1 MKRYVENDHDAG
13 GLAME
18 IDRILRVDMSA
29 GTITEE
35 RAPETYRMLGG
46 RALTAR
52 MLLDETDARVHPLS
66 PEAKLFIAPGLL
78 GGTSVTTS
86 GRTSFGFK
94 SPLTGGTKEANVGGQ
109 LGHRLARLGI
119 KALVISGAAETWQRL
134 DIDGEGAR
142 LSGAAELGGRSNY
155 DLHGELVGEALHSRA
170 AATIGPAGEYRLA
183 AASVA
188 VTDPEGRPTRHA
200 ARGGPGAVM
209 GAKGLK
215 AIVVDDADAPRVIH
229 GERKDDFRQE
239 VVKFSKVVLEDPRT
253 HNLNKTG
260 TAGVVKFVNR
270 ENIQSMPTRN
280 HRHGTWSLADTI
292 SGQEI
297 DRLGE
302 ERGGKML
309 PCMAGCIIKCA
320 ILFNDDKGEH
330 VTTALEFETI
340 ALLGSNCEIGPADS
354 VAELDRLC
362 DDIGLDTIEVGN
374 AIGVAMEAG
383 VLPWGDFEGAKGLL
397 EEIRTGTALGRIVGN
412 GTAHVAKTYGIDRV
426 PVVKGQGLP
435 AWEPRTLK
443 GMGVTY
449 STSPQGADHTA
460 GMVTARGATAD
471 TLVKQ
476 SRHEQLVM
484 MAIDSVGV
492 CQFSNALPA
501 DMATFV
507 SNRFDVDYDDE
518 AVLKMARAG
527 IDAEREFNRRAG
539 FDKDDDRLP
548 AWMIAEPLELPD
560 GPSSFDVD
568 YALVDKV
575 WAE

>member
-1 MKRYVENDHDAG
+1 
-13 GLAME
+13 ME
-18 IDRILRVDMSA
+18 LDRIVRVDMTTRSV
-29 GTITEE
+29 TEG
-35 RAPETYRMLGG
+35 RAPAHYRLLGG

-52 MLLDETDARVHPLS
+52 MLLDETDARVHPLGR
-66 PEAKLFIAPGLL
+66 EAKLFIAPGLL
-78 GGTSVTTS
+78 GGTAVTTS

-119 KALVISGAAETWQRL
+119 KAVVISGASDGWQRL
-134 DIDGEGAR
+134 DIDSEGVR
-142 LSGAAELGGRSNY
+142 LSDAGNLAGRSNY
-155 DLHGELVGEALHSRA
+155 DLHRELVGEALMTRC
-170 AATIGPAGEYRLA
+170 AATIGPAGEHRMA
-183 AASVA
+183 GASVA

-215 AIVVDDADAPRVIH
+215 AIVVDDAGAPKVIA
-229 GERKDDFRQE
+229 GTRKDEYRQE
-239 VVKFSKVVLEDPRT
+239 SVKFSKVVLEDPRT
-253 HNLNKTG
+253 HNLSKTG

-280 HRHGTWSLADTI
+280 HRLGTWAGAEGI
-292 SGQEI
+292 SGQQI
-297 DRLGE
+297 DELGK

-320 ILFNDDKGEH
+320 ILFNDAEGKH
-330 VTTALEFETI
+330 VTTAFEFETI
-340 ALLGSNCEIGPADS
+340 ALLGSNLEIGPADA

-383 VLPWGDFEGAKGLL
+383 VLGWGDWAGTKRLL
-397 EEIRTGTALGRIVGN
+397 EEVREGTPLGRIIGN
-412 GTAHVAKTYGIDRV
+412 GTAHVARTYGIERV

-443 GMGVTY
+443 GMGLTY

-460 GMVTARGATAD
+460 GMVTARGATTD
-471 TLVKQ
+471 TLIKQ

-492 CQFSNALPA
+492 CQFTNALPV
-501 DMATFV
+501 DMANFV
-507 SNRFDVDYDDE
+507 GHRFAVDWDDE
-518 AVLKMARAG
+518 AVLGMAREG
-527 IDAEREFNRRAG
+527 IEAEREFNRRAG
-539 FDKDDDRLP
+539 FTREDDRLP
-548 AWMIAEPLELPD
+548 RWLLEEALPLPD
-560 GPSSFDVD
+560 GPSAFDIAEED
-568 YALVDKV
+568 IDRV
-575 WAE
+575 WA

>member
-1 MKRYVENDHDAG
+1 MDP
-13 GLAME
+13 
-18 IDRILRVDMSA
+18 DRIIRIDMTS
-29 GTITEE
+29 GVIREE
-35 RAPETYRMLGG
+35 TAPERYRFLGG
-46 RALTAR
+46 RALGAQ

-66 PEAKLFIAPGLL
+66 AEATLFITVGLL
-78 GGTSVTTS
+78 GGTAVTTS
-86 GRTSFGFK
+86 GRTSFVFK

-119 KALVISGAAETWQRL
+119 KALAISGASPGGLQRL
-134 DIDGEGAR
+134 DIDSDGLR
-142 LSGAAELGGRSNY
+142 LSSAEDLAGKSNY
-155 DLHGELVGEALHSRA
+155 DLHRELVGEALMNRA
-170 AATIGPAGEYRLA
+170 AATIGPAGEYRMA
-183 AASVA
+183 TASVA

-215 AIVVDDADAPRVIH
+215 AIVVDDSGAPRVIT
-229 GERKDDFRQE
+229 GARKDDFKSE

-253 HNLNKTG
+253 HNLSKTG

-280 HRHGTWSLADTI
+280 HRIGRWDGADGI
-292 SGQEI
+292 SGQMIEE
-297 DRLGE
+297 LGK

-320 ILFNDDKGEH
+320 ILFNDANGNH
-330 VTTALEFETI
+330 VTTAFEFESI
-340 ALLGSNCEIGPADS
+340 ALLGSNLEIGPADA

-362 DDIGLDTIEVGN
+362 DDIGLDTIEIGN
-374 AIGVAMEAG
+374 AVGVAMEAG
-383 VLPWGDFEGAKGLL
+383 VLAWGDWEGTKALL
-397 EEIRTGTALGRIVGN
+397 EGIRAGTPIGRIVGN
-412 GTAHVAKTYGIDRV
+412 GTAHVAKTFGIDRV

-460 GMVTARGATAD
+460 GMVTARGATTE
-471 TLVKQ
+471 TLIKQ

-492 CQFSNALPA
+492 CQFTNALPG

-507 SNRFDVDYDDE
+507 SNRFDVSWDDQS
-518 AVLKMARAG
+518 VLKMARQG
-527 IDAEREFNRRAG
+527 IDAEREFNKRAG
-539 FDKDDDRLP
+539 FGKDDDRLP
-548 AWMIAEPLELPD
+548 RWLLDEALPLPD
-560 GPSSFDVD
+560 GPSVFDIPGEELD
-568 YALVDKV
+568 RV
-575 WAE
+575 WGE

>member
-1 MKRYVENDHDAG
+1 MA
-13 GLAME
+13 
-18 IDRILRVDMSA
+18 IDRIIRVDMSTGA
-29 GTITEE
+29 ITEE
-35 RAPETYRMLGG
+35 RAPETHALLGG

-52 MLLDETDARVHPLS
+52 MLLEETDARIHPLS
-66 PEAKLFIAPGLL
+66 EAAKLFIAPGLL
-78 GGTSVTTS
+78 AGTAVTTS

-119 KALVISGAAETWQRL
+119 KAIVVSGASPDGWQRL
-134 DIDGEGAR
+134 DIDGSGAR
-142 LSGAAELGGRSNY
+142 LSSAEDLVGRSNY
-155 DLHGELVGEALHSRA
+155 DLHRELVGEALRTRA
-170 AATIGPAGEYRLA
+170 AATIGPAGEHRM
-183 AASVA
+183 ASASIA

-215 AIVVDDADAPRVIH
+215 AIVVDDADGARTVP
-229 GERKDDFRQE
+229 GENAKDFKGE
-239 VVKFSKVVLEDPRT
+239 VVKFSKMVLEDPRV
-253 HNLNKTG
+253 HNTSRYG
-260 TAGVVKFVNR
+260 TAGVIKFVNR
-270 ENIQSMPTRN
+270 DNVLSMPTRN
-280 HRHGTWSLADTI
+280 HRKGNWEEANSI
-292 SGQEI
+292 SGQVIEE
-297 DRLGE
+297 LGK

-320 ILFNDDKGEH
+320 ILYNDADGEH

-340 ALLGSNCEIGPADS
+340 ALLGSNLEIGPADA
-354 VAELDRLC
+354 VAALDRLC

-383 VLPWGDFEGAKGLL
+383 VLAWGDWEGTKRLL
-397 EEIRTGTALGRIVGN
+397 DEDVRGGTPLGRIIGG
-412 GTAHVAKTYGIDRV
+412 GTVHVANTYGIDRV

-443 GMGVTY
+443 GMGITY

-484 MAIDSVGV
+484 MAVDSVGV
-492 CQFSNALPA
+492 CQFTNALPS
-501 DMATFV
+501 DMAAFI
-507 SNRFDVDYDDE
+507 SERFATEMSDE
-518 AVLKMARAG
+518 QLLELSREA
-527 IDAEREFNRRAG
+527 IETEREFNRRAG
-539 FDKDDDRLP
+539 FDKQGDRLP
-548 AWMIAEPLELPD
+548 HWLLEEALPLPD
-560 GPSSFDVD
+560 GPSVFDID
-568 YALVDKV
+568 DAMLDEV
-575 WAE
+575 WA

>member
-1 MKRYVENDHDAG
+1 MA
-13 GLAME
+13 
-18 IDRILRVDMSA
+18 IDRIIRVDMTT
-29 GTITEE
+29 GDVTEE
-35 RAPETYRMLGG
+35 RAPEAYALLGG
-46 RALTAR
+46 RALTSR
-52 MLLDETDARVHPLS
+52 MLLEETDARIHPLS
-66 PEAKLFIAPGLL
+66 EPAKLFIAPGLL
-78 GGTSVTTS
+78 AGTAVTTS

-109 LGHRLARLGI
+109 IGHRLARLGI
-119 KALVISGAAETWQRL
+119 KAIVVSGASPDGWKRL

-142 LSGAAELGGRSNY
+142 LSSAEDLAGRSNY
-155 DLHGELVGEALHSRA
+155 DLHRELVGEALRTRA
-170 AATIGPAGEYRLA
+170 AATIGPAGEHRMA
-183 AASVA
+183 SASVA

-215 AIVVDDADAPRVIH
+215 AIVVDDAEGVRTVP
-229 GERKDDFRQE
+229 GENAKAFKGE
-239 VVKFSKVVLEDPRT
+239 VVKFSKMVLEDPRVQNT
-253 HNLNKTG
+253 SRYG
-260 TAGVVKFVNR
+260 TAGVIKFVNR
-270 ENIQSMPTRN
+270 ENVLSMPTRN
-280 HRHGTWSLADTI
+280 HREGSWERADSI
-292 SGQEI
+292 SGQVIEE
-297 DRLGE
+297 LGK

-320 ILFNDDKGEH
+320 ILYNDEHGEH

-340 ALLGSNCEIGPADS
+340 ALLGSNLEIGPADA

-383 VLPWGDFEGAKGLL
+383 VLGWGDWEGTKRLL
-397 EEIRTGTALGRIVGN
+397 DEDIRGGTPLGRIIGG
-412 GTAHVAKTYGIDRV
+412 GTAHVAATYGIDRV

-443 GMGVTY
+443 GMGITY

-484 MAIDSVGV
+484 MAVDSVGV
-492 CQFSNALPA
+492 CQFTNALPG
-501 DMATFV
+501 DMAAFI
-507 SNRFDVDYDDE
+507 SERFGEAMTDE
-518 AVLKMARAG
+518 ELLALSREA
-527 IDAEREFNRRAG
+527 IETEREFNRRAG
-539 FDKDDDRLP
+539 FDREDDRLP
-548 AWMIAEPLELPD
+548 QWLREEPLPMPD
-560 GPSSFDVD
+560 GPSVFDIEDAVVD
-568 YALVDKV
+568 EV
-575 WAE
+575 WA

>member
-1 MKRYVENDHDAG
+1 MA
-13 GLAME
+13 
-18 IDRILRVDMSA
+18 IDRIIRVDMSTGA
-29 GTITEE
+29 ITEE
-35 RAPETYRMLGG
+35 RAPETHALLGG

-52 MLLDETDARVHPLS
+52 MLLEETDARIHPLS
-66 PEAKLFIAPGLL
+66 EAAKLFIAPGLL
-78 GGTSVTTS
+78 AGTAVTTS

-109 LGHRLARLGI
+109 LGHRLARLNI
-119 KALVISGAAETWQRL
+119 KAIVVSGASPDGWQRL
-134 DIDGEGAR
+134 DIDG
-142 LSGAAELGGRSNY
+142 SGAHLSSAEDLVGRSNY
-155 DLHGELVGEALHSRA
+155 DLHRELVGEALRTRA
-170 AATIGPAGEYRLA
+170 AATIGPAGEHRM
-183 AASVA
+183 ASASIA

-215 AIVVDDADAPRVIH
+215 AIVVDDADGARTVP
-229 GERKDDFRQE
+229 GENAKDFKGE
-239 VVKFSKVVLEDPRT
+239 VVKFSKMVLEDPRV
-253 HNLNKTG
+253 HNTSRYG
-260 TAGVVKFVNR
+260 TAGVIKFVNR
-270 ENIQSMPTRN
+270 DNVLSMPTRN
-280 HRHGTWSLADTI
+280 HRKGNWEEANSI
-292 SGQEI
+292 SGQVIEE
-297 DRLGE
+297 LGK

-320 ILFNDDKGEH
+320 ILYNDADGEH

-340 ALLGSNCEIGPADS
+340 ALLGSNLEIGPADA

-383 VLPWGDFEGAKGLL
+383 VLAWGDWEGTKRLL
-397 EEIRTGTALGRIVGN
+397 DEDVRGGTPLGRIIGG
-412 GTAHVAKTYGIDRV
+412 GTVHVANTYGIDRV

-443 GMGVTY
+443 GMGITY

-484 MAIDSVGV
+484 MAVDSVGV
-492 CQFSNALPA
+492 CQFTNALPS
-501 DMATFV
+501 DMAAFI
-507 SNRFDVDYDDE
+507 SERFATEMSDE
-518 AVLKMARAG
+518 QLLELSREA
-527 IDAEREFNRRAG
+527 IETEREFNRRAG
-539 FDKDDDRLP
+539 FDKQDDRLP
-548 AWMIAEPLELPD
+548 HWLLEEALPLPD
-560 GPSSFDVD
+560 GPSVFDID
-568 YALVDKV
+568 DAMLDEV
-575 WAE
+575 WA

>member
-1 MKRYVENDHDAG
+1 
-13 GLAME
+13 ME
-18 IDRILRVDMSA
+18 QDRIIRVNMTTK
-29 GTITEE
+29 TITEE
-35 RAPETYRMLGG
+35 RAPERYRFLGG
-46 RALTAR
+46 RALTAQL
-52 MLLDETDARVHPLS
+52 LLDETDARVHPLS
-66 PEAKLFIAPGLL
+66 REAKLFIAPGLL
-78 GGTSVTTS
+78 GGTAVTTS

-109 LGHRLARLGI
+109 LGHRLARLGV
-119 KALVISGAAETWQRL
+119 KALVIDGASDDGWYRI
-134 DIDGEGAR
+134 DIDNDGVR
-142 LSGAAELGGRSNY
+142 LAKADDLTGRSNY
-155 DLHGELVGEALHSRA
+155 DLHAELVGEAVLTRA
-170 AATIGPAGEYRLA
+170 AATIGPAGEQRLA
-183 AASVA
+183 SASVA

-215 AIVVDDADAPRVIH
+215 AIVVDDSGAPRIVH
-229 GERKDDFRQE
+229 GDRKEAFRSE
-239 VVKFSKVVLEDPRT
+239 VTKFSKVVLEDPRT
-253 HNLNKTG
+253 HNLSKTG

-280 HRHGTWSLADTI
+280 HRHGTWEHADSI

-297 DRLGE
+297 DELSKT
-302 ERGGKML
+302 RGGKML

-320 ILFNDDKGEH
+320 IMFNDAEGQH
-330 VTTALEFETI
+330 VTTAFEFETI
-340 ALLGSNCEIGPADS
+340 ALLGSNLEIGPADA

-383 VLPWGDFEGAKGLL
+383 VLAWGDWDGTKKLL
-397 EEIRTGTALGRIVGN
+397 EEVRSGTPLGRIIGN

-443 GMGVTY
+443 GMGITY

-460 GMVTARGATAD
+460 GMVTARGATSD
-471 TLVKQ
+471 TLIKQ

-492 CQFSNALPA
+492 CQFSNALPG
-501 DMATFV
+501 DMAQFV
-507 SNRFDVDYDDE
+507 GHRFDVEWDDE
-518 AVLKMARAG
+518 TVLKMARQG

-539 FDKDDDRLP
+539 FDREDDRLP
-548 AWMIAEPLELPD
+548 QWLLEEALPLPD
-560 GPSSFDVD
+560 GPSAFDIPGEE
-568 YALVDKV
+568 LDKV
-575 WAE
+575 WA